1 MKTRVLRLTAL
12 ALAALAMS
20 APGARGQGSDAR
32 SKATA
37 EAELLF
43 NTGLSHLREGRL
55 DNALDAF
62 RRASKQDPKNPFFLK
77 GIGVVEAQ
85 LAARCDKDVK
95 CRQGHYD
102 AAVSAARKALELN
115 PYYVDAR
122 NDLGT
127 WLLLAGKRA
136 EGKKE
141 LLAAYEDPT
150 NPAPEHSARNLGQAY
165 FEEKNYAQAQVWFQT
180 AVLRNRSY
188 TDAYLSLADT
198 LVAQNRLDEAIAG
211 LQAAL
216 QSVPD
221 DPTLLLGL
229 GQACLKAGR
238 LADARARLEQAASK
252 DPGGP
257 AGRRAAE
264 LLRTFPR

>member
-1 MKTRVLRLTAL
+1 MKTRVLRLTML
-12 ALAALAMS
+12 ALATLAMG
-20 APGARGQGSDAR
+20 APKARGQAADSRG
-32 SKATA
+32 KAVA
-37 EAELLF
+37 DAELTF
-43 NTGLSHLREGRL
+43 STGLTHLREGRL
-55 DNALDAF
+55 DNALDSF
-62 RRASKQDPKNPFFLK
+62 RKAVKLDPKNPFFFK
-77 GIGVVEAQ
+77 GIGVAEAQ
-85 LAARCDKDVK
+85 LAERCGTDAK

-102 AAVSAARKALELN
+102 GAVSAARKALELN

-122 NDLGT
+122 NDLGA
-127 WLLLAGKRA
+127 WLLLSGRRA

-165 FEEKNYAQAQVWFQT
+165 FEEKNYLQAQTWFQT
-180 AVLRNRSY
+180 AVLRNKFY
-188 TDAYLSLADT
+188 PDAHLSLADT
-198 LVAQNRLDEAIAG
+198 LVAQNRLDEAIAA

-216 QSVPD
+216 QSIPD
-221 DPTLLLGL
+221 DPALLLGM

-252 DPGGP
+252 DPTGP
-257 AGRRAAE
+257 SGRRAAE